1 MTIQLMNSREP
12 GATPAALIIDV
23 IEFGERRL
31 AAAEKSQFY
40 KDRRIHSAIADTIRD
55 CNRVLGAAGNF
66 KNGCLYREAGL
77 AEKWQPGS
85 GESVVC
91 DHAVPVTELVARHQA
106 GESIARLIFSP
117 VVRISKSAN
126 DLLTKRGLAKTG
138 FRDGCPLYRYSHVGL
153 ELVTHEGAPVDPAV
167 WADEDHWQLVRSA
180 EELAPVLKRLGQD
193 VMLGA

>member
-1 MTIQLMNSREP
+1 MAIHLMNSREP

-23 IEFGERRL
+23 IEFGKRRL
-31 AAAEKSQFY
+31 AAAEKSRFY

-55 CNRVLGAAGNF
+55 CNRALGAAGNF

-126 DLLTKRGLAKTG
+126 DLLTKRGFAKTG
-138 FRDGCPLYRYSHVGL
+138 FRDNYPLYRYSHIDL
-153 ELVTHEGAPVDPAV
+153 ELVTHEGAAVDPSQWTDVDHCRLVKAT
-167 WADEDHWQLVRSA
+167 DE
-180 EELAPVLKRLGQD
+180 LKPILEKLEKMG
-193 VMLGA
+193 MLGA